1 MGLTQISTDG
11 VKANTLTK
19 DDIASSAITVS
30 ELAVDA
36 VEDDRIKTSNSP
48 SASQFLQ
55 YKNNSDKLTWADAAS
70 EGTDIKS
77 TGESGTA
84 KFLRVDGDGTCSWQV
99 PPVTDISGKANLS
112 GADFTGEVALKD
124 NTHQLKFY
132 DDDDSA
138 YLHFKAPST
147 VASNVNWTLPAA
159 DGSSDQV
166 LKTNGSGTLSWTTIS
181 ASPSV
186 TAVADG
192 ALAAG
197 DPVYMKS
204 DGKVK
209 KIHTSTIPANAPTEQ
224 IAATQTVGTS
234 ALAGYVRI
242 DTSPNGISCVYYR
255 DHATS
260 GYPAAYRYHG
270 HFYAF
275 KLNTAGTGYQFTGNQ
290 LTDWDV
296 ASHEGQVQYV
306 CTNNGNDVF
315 MVGYTE
321 TTNGGNRM
329 RHRAVMVTPNASG
342 TNPSSSMGSENN
354 TATSSGSDHHL
365 CKFGD
370 ADDYTCVYI
379 RCPSGSDS
387 IESYIISYDNSSSS
401 VGSCTSNECPAMP
414 GNATPGRYAV
424 CVWDPDDQKVL
435 VHFRHNGVNGHQ
447 EGGKGHT
454 NWMDIYGQT
463 TMASSDWGTRQ
474 PWNTN
479 ASDGGAAMRPQDI
492 GACYDKASQRHV
504 ISFRDEDDSSDLK
517 IMVGQNNGSTMTWGT
532 AVLVDASGSSPCLKY
547 HEGIERTIIE
557 WNNSSNVLC
566 YAIVSVDASS
576 NTPTVGTTFTSN
588 DKDSRGHIANNTMAY
603 DAQNKFMITSFQDND
618 DGSKGKSTA
627 IKVEQASSTS
637 TQFIGFNQG
646 AVSSGGNATI
656 DIVGATNSHQ
666 SGLTVGSRYYVG
678 TTGTLSTTAA
688 SPSVEAGT
696 AIAADKI
703 IVKG

>member
-19 DDIASSAITVS
+19 DDIASGAITVS

-36 VEDDRIKTSNSP
+36 VEDDRIKTSNNV
-48 SASQFLQ
+48 SAGKFLQ
-55 YKNNSDKLTWADAAS
+55 YKDASDKLTWADAAS

-84 KFLRVDGDGTCSWQV
+84 KFLRVDGDGTSSWQPV
-99 PPVTDISGKANLS
+99 PSDNTKANLS

-197 DPVYMKS
+197 DPVYMKT

-209 KIHTSTIPANAPTEQ
+209 KVHTSSV
-224 IAATQTVGTS
+224 AASVPSS
-234 ALAGYVRI
+234 AVARTNVTGHSNLAGYPGGAC
-242 DTSPNGISCVYYR
+242 SPEGISIFYFR
-255 DHATS
+255 DHSDTN
-260 GYPAAYRYHG
+260 YRG
-270 HFYAF
+270 RFSTA
-275 KLNTAGTGYQFTGNQ
+275 KINSAGTGWDINGPWDLAGN
-290 LTDWDV
+290 TPSHNGV
-296 ASHEGQVQYV
+296 AEYV
-306 CTNNGNDVF
+306 CTNNGNPVF
-315 MVGYTE
+315 IMTYSDLSNSRTKAKAIMV
-321 TTNGGNRM
+321 
-329 RHRAVMVTPNASG
+329 NASTLAATQSSE
-342 TNPSSSMGSENN
+342 TNLC
-354 TATSSGSDHHL
+354 TSSGDTGVY
-365 CKFGD
+365 KYGD
-370 ADDYTCVYI
+370 SDDYTVLF
-379 RCPSGSDS
+379 PNNVSNSS
-387 IESYIISYDNSSSS
+387 IETYILEYDNSSSS
-401 VGSCTSNECPAMP
+401 VGNLTITTSGLTQP
-414 GNATPGRYAV
+414 GNATKGSDTVY
-424 CVWDPDDQKVL
+424 VWDPDEQEV
-435 VHFRHNGVNGHQ
+435 VMHFRHNGTNGAY
-447 EGGKGHT
+447 EGGKGNT
-454 NWMDIYGQT
+454 NWLNIYGKT
-463 TMASSDWGTRQ
+463 SMSSSDWGTRR
-474 PWNTN
+474 PWNTT
-479 ASDGGAAMRPQDI
+479 ASNVSGSLKPDNI
-492 GACYDKASQRHV
+492 TACYDESTNRHV
-504 ISFRDEDDSSDLK
+504 LVFNDSDDSDKLK
-517 IMVGQNNGSTMTWGT
+517 IMIGTNNGFSASTMTWGT
-532 AVLVDASGSSPCLKY
+532 PVVVDKAGDSGEPSGPCVAY
-547 HEGIERTIIE
+547 HEALGKVILSFTRT
-557 WNNSSNVLC
+557 SDNVHK
-566 YAIVSVDASS
+566 YAILAIDPSDNSV
-576 NTPTVGTTFTSN
+576 TVGTNFVSS
-588 DKDSRGHIANNTMAY
+588 DDDGRGFNKNMAY
-603 DAQNKFMITSFQDND
+603 DHATGHMHSYLQDNNNN
-618 DGSKGKSTA
+618 SIGKISA
-627 IKVEQASSTS
+627 IKVATASSTS